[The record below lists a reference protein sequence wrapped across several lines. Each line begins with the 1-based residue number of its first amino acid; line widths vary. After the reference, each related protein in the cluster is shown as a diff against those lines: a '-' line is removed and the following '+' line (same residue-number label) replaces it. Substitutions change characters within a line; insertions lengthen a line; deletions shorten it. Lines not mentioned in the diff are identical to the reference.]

1 VCVQAERTSS
11 DPTGAASF
19 LTALQS
25 QLELSNAQ
33 LHATVAEL
41 ESSRQRLRESQL
53 EIDKLKHRI
62 DWLCRKLFGKSSEK
76 VDPSQL
82 ALAFEQLA
90 VEDAAAGTANVDTPE
105 EDGPVE
111 TDSGEP
117 RGRGKRKGHGRGAL
131 PAHLPRRRVV
141 IEVPAEERTCSCC
154 QREMTPFGEDVK
166 LTLDYEPARI
176 TVVETVRVKYSCSKC
191 HEGVVIA
198 PAPAAVMDKGL
209 PEAGM
214 LAYVAVSKYADHL
227 PLYRLERVL
236 ARSGLV
242 ISRNTLGDWIDFIA
256 DSFSSVIE
264 AMKKKILKGPIV
276 QSDDTKIRVLGG
288 PEGSYAGYLW
298 CYGGLHDEVV
308 FDFTEGRGREGPLRF
323 LDGYQGYLQVDA
335 YAGYDVV
342 FARGNVVEVACWA
355 HARRKIFEA
364 RTTDPKH
371 ADPLLGIIAA
381 LYAVEADAKG
391 LAADERRALRDERS
405 RPLLDRIH
413 ERLLQ
418 ARGDVLPKSPMG
430 QAVTY
435 ALNQWVAL
443 QRYLEDG
450 RLAIDNNATER
461 SLRGVAVGR
470 KNWLF
475 TGSEPGGRRAAVL
488 YSIVESCRRLRL
500 DPFAYIRDVLP
511 RLASHPAR
519 EVEQLTPAGW
529 KIAFPEVAASAVV
542 PAAL

>member
-1 VCVQAERTSS
+1 MQAERTSS

-198 PAPAAVMDKGL
+198 PVPDAVMDKGL

-264 AMKKKILKGPIV
+264 AMKRKILKGPIV

>member
-1 VCVQAERTSS
+1 MQAERTSS
-11 DPTGAASF
+11 DPTGADSS

-33 LHATVAEL
+33 LHATEAEL
-41 ESSRQRLRESQL
+41 ESSRQKLRESQL

-90 VEDAAAGTANVDTPE
+90 VEDAAAGAADVKTPE

-117 RGRGKRKGHGRGAL
+117 RGRGKKKGHGRGVL
-131 PAHLPRRRVV
+131 PANLPRRRVV
-141 IEVPAEERTCSCC
+141 IEVPAQERTCSCC

-308 FDFTEGRGREGPLRF
+308 FDFTEGRGREGPLHF

-364 RTTDPKH
+364 RATDPTH
-371 ADPLLGIIAA
+371 ADPLLGMIAT

-391 LAADERRALRDERS
+391 LAADERWALRDERS
-405 RPLLDRIH
+405 RPLLARIH

-418 ARGDVLPKSPMG
+418 AQRDVLPKSPMG
-430 QAVTY
+430 QAITY
-435 ALNQWVAL
+435 ALNQWTAL

-475 TGSEPGGRRAAVL
+475 TGSEAGGRRAAVL

-500 DPFAYIRDVLP
+500 DPFAYIKDVLP
-511 RLASHPAR
+511 RLASHLAR

-529 KIAFPEVAASAVV
+529 RTAFPEIAASAVV

>member
-1 VCVQAERTSS
+1 MQAERTSS
-11 DPTGAASF
+11 DPTGADRS

-25 QLELSNAQ
+25 QLELSHAQ

-90 VEDAAAGTANVDTPE
+90 VEGAAAGTADAGTPE

-117 RGRGKRKGHGRGAL
+117 WERGKKKGHGRGTL

-141 IEVPAEERTCSCC
+141 IEVPSEERTCSCC
-154 QREMTPFGEDVK
+154 QREMAPFGEDVK

-198 PAPAAVMDKGL
+198 PVPAAVMDKGL

-276 QSDDTKIRVLGG
+276 QSDDTKVRVLGG

-364 RTTDPKH
+364 RATDPKH
-371 ADPLLGIIAA
+371 ADPLLGMIAT

-405 RPLLDRIH
+405 RPLLARIN

-435 ALNQWVAL
+435 ALNQWTAL
-443 QRYLEDG
+443 QRYVEDG

-475 TGSEPGGRRAAVL
+475 TGSEAGGRRAAVL
-488 YSIVESCRRLRL
+488 YSIVESCRRLHL
-500 DPFAYIRDVLP
+500 DPFAYIKDVLP
-511 RLASHPAR
+511 RLASHLAR

-529 KIAFPEVAASAVV
+529 KVTFPEVAASAVV
-542 PAAL
+542 PATL

>member
-1 VCVQAERTSS
+1 MCVQAERTSS

>member
-1 VCVQAERTSS
+1 VQAERTSS

>member
-1 VCVQAERTSS
+1 MCVQAERTSS
-11 DPTGAASF
+11 DPTGADTS

-33 LHATVAEL
+33 LHATEAEL

-90 VEDAAAGTANVDTPE
+90 VEDAAAGAADADTPE

-117 RGRGKRKGHGRGAL
+117 RGRGNRKGHGRGAL
-131 PAHLPRRRVV
+131 PANLPRRRVV
-141 IEVPAEERTCSCC
+141 VEVPAEERTCSCC

-276 QSDDTKIRVLGG
+276 QSDDTKVRVLGG
-288 PEGSYAGYLW
+288 PEGSYAGCLW

-308 FDFTEGRGREGPLRF
+308 FDFTEGRGREGPPRF

-342 FARGNVVEVACWA
+342 SARGKVLEVACWA
-355 HARRKIFEA
+355 HVRRKIFEA
-364 RTTDPKH
+364 RTTDPKR

-381 LYAVEADAKG
+381 LYAVEAEAKG
-391 LAADERRALRDERS
+391 LTADEREALRDERS
-405 RPLLDRIH
+405 RPLLARIH

-418 ARGDVLPKSPMG
+418 ARADVLPKSPMG

-435 ALNQWVAL
+435 ALNQWAAL

-470 KNWLF
+470 NYAE
-475 TGSEPGGRRAAVL
+475 TRIMRRGTA
-488 YSIVESCRRLRL
+488 E
-500 DPFAYIRDVLP
+500 
-511 RLASHPAR
+511 
-519 EVEQLTPAGW
+519 
-529 KIAFPEVAASAVV
+529 
-542 PAAL
+542 AALQAA

>member
-1 VCVQAERTSS
+1 MQAERTSS
-11 DPTGAASF
+11 DPRGADSS

-41 ESSRQRLRESQL
+41 ESSRQKLRESQL

-90 VEDAAAGTANVDTPE
+90 VEDAAAGAADVKAPE

-117 RGRGKRKGHGRGAL
+117 RGRGKKKGHGRGAL
-131 PAHLPRRRVV
+131 PANLPRRRVV
-141 IEVPAEERTCSCC
+141 IEVPAEERACSCC

-198 PAPAAVMDKGL
+198 PVPDAVMDKGL

-276 QSDDTKIRVLGG
+276 QSDDTKVRVLGG

-308 FDFTEGRGREGPLRF
+308 FDFTEGRGREGPQRF
-323 LDGYQGYLQVDA
+323 LGGYQGYLQVDA

-342 FARGNVVEVACWA
+342 FARGKVVEVACWA
-355 HARRKIFEA
+355 HVRRKIFEA
-364 RTTDPKH
+364 RTTDPKR
-371 ADPLLGIIAA
+371 ADPLLGMIAA
-381 LYAVEADAKG
+381 LYAVEAEAKG
-391 LAADERRALRDERS
+391 LAADERKSLRDERS
-405 RPLLDRIH
+405 RPLLARIH
-413 ERLLQ
+413 ELLLQ
-418 ARGDVLPKSPMG
+418 ARTDVLPKSPMG

-435 ALNQWVAL
+435 ALNQWAAL

-475 TGSEPGGRRAAVL
+475 TGSEAGGRRAAVL

-529 KIAFPEVAASAVV
+529 RTAFPEVAASAVV

>member
-1 VCVQAERTSS
+1 MCVQAERTSS
-11 DPTGAASF
+11 DPTGADTS

-33 LHATVAEL
+33 LHATEAEL

-90 VEDAAAGTANVDTPE
+90 VEDAAAGAADADTPE

-117 RGRGKRKGHGRGAL
+117 RGRGKKKGHGRSAL

-141 IEVPAEERTCSCC
+141 VEVPAEERTCSCC

-198 PAPAAVMDKGL
+198 PAPDAVMAKGL

-256 DSFSSVIE
+256 DSFSAIIE
-264 AMKKKILKGPIV
+264 AMKRKILKGPIV

-335 YAGYDVV
+335 YAGYDIV

-364 RTTDPKH
+364 RATDPKH
-371 ADPLLGIIAA
+371 ADPLLGMIAA

-391 LAADERRALRDERS
+391 LAADERRALRDEKS
-405 RPLLDRIH
+405 RPFLASIH

-418 ARGDVLPKSPMG
+418 VRGDVLPKSPMG

-435 ALNQWVAL
+435 ALNQWTAL

-475 TGSEPGGRRAAVL
+475 TGSEAGGRRAAVL
-488 YSIVESCRRLRL
+488 YSIVESCRRLHL

-511 RLASHPAR
+511 RLSSHLAR

-529 KIAFPEVAASAVV
+529 KIAFPEAASFAVV
-542 PAAL
+542 PAVL

>member
-1 VCVQAERTSS
+1 MQAEKTSS
-11 DPTGAASF
+11 DPTGADRS
-19 LTALQS
+19 LIALQS

-33 LHATVAEL
+33 LHATEAEL

-90 VEDAAAGTANVDTPE
+90 VEDAAVGTADAGTPE

-117 RGRGKRKGHGRGAL
+117 RGRGKKKGHGRSAL

-141 IEVPAEERTCSCC
+141 VEVPAEERTCSCC

-198 PAPAAVMDKGL
+198 PAPDAVMDKGL

-214 LAYVAVSKYADHL
+214 LSYVAVSKYADHL

-256 DSFSSVIE
+256 DSFSAVIE

-335 YAGYDVV
+335 YAGYDAV
-342 FARGNVVEVACWA
+342 FARGHVVEVACWA

-371 ADPLLGIIAA
+371 ADPLLGMIAA

-391 LAADERRALRDERS
+391 LAADERRALRVEKS
-405 RPLLDRIH
+405 RPLLARIH

-418 ARGDVLPKSPMG
+418 ARGDALPKSPMG

-435 ALNQWVAL
+435 ALNQWTGL

-475 TGSEPGGRRAAVL
+475 TGSEAGGRRAAVL
-488 YSIVESCRRLRL
+488 YSIIESCRRLHV

-511 RLASHPAR
+511 RLASHLAR

-529 KIAFPEVAASAVV
+529 KIAFPEAAASAVV

>member
-1 VCVQAERTSS
+1 MCVQAERTSS
-11 DPTGAASF
+11 DPTGADRS

-25 QLELSNAQ
+25 QLELTNAQ
-33 LHATVAEL
+33 LHATEAEL

-90 VEDAAAGTANVDTPE
+90 VEDAAAGAADVKAPE

-117 RGRGKRKGHGRGAL
+117 RGRGKKKGHGRGAL
-131 PAHLPRRRVV
+131 PANLPRRRVV
-141 IEVPAEERTCSCC
+141 IEVPAQERACSCC

-198 PAPAAVMDKGL
+198 PVPDAVMDKGL

-227 PLYRLERVL
+227 PLYRLERVM

-276 QSDDTKIRVLGG
+276 QSDDTKVRVLGG

-308 FDFTEGRGREGPLRF
+308 FDFTEGRGREGPQRF

-342 FARGNVVEVACWA
+342 FARGKVLEVACWA
-355 HARRKIFEA
+355 HVRRKIFEA
-364 RTTDPKH
+364 RTTDPKR
-371 ADPLLGIIAA
+371 ADPLLGMIAA
-381 LYAVEADAKG
+381 LYAVEAEAKG
-391 LAADERRALRDERS
+391 LTADEREALRDERS
-405 RPLLDRIH
+405 RPLLARIH

-418 ARGDVLPKSPMG
+418 ARADVLPKSPMG

-435 ALNQWVAL
+435 ALNQWAAL

-475 TGSEPGGRRAAVL
+475 TGSEAGGRRAAVL

-519 EVEQLTPAGW
+519 QVEQLTPAGW
-529 KIAFPEVAASAVV
+529 RTTFPEIAASAVV

>member
-1 VCVQAERTSS
+1 MQAERTSS
-11 DPTGAASF
+11 DPTGADSS

-33 LHATVAEL
+33 LHATVVEL
-41 ESSRQRLRESQL
+41 ESSRQKLRESQL

-90 VEDAAAGTANVDTPE
+90 VEDAAAGAADVKAPE

-117 RGRGKRKGHGRGAL
+117 RGRGKKKGHGRGAL
-131 PAHLPRRRVV
+131 PADLPRRRVV
-141 IEVPAEERTCSCC
+141 IEVPAQERACSCC
-154 QREMTPFGEDVK
+154 QKEMTPFGEDVK

-198 PAPAAVMDKGL
+198 PVPDAVMDKGL

-276 QSDDTKIRVLGG
+276 QSDDTKVRVLGG

-308 FDFTEGRGREGPLRF
+308 FDFTQGRGREGPQRF

-342 FARGNVVEVACWA
+342 FARGKVVEVACWA
-355 HARRKIFEA
+355 HVRRKIFEA

-371 ADPLLGIIAA
+371 ADPLLGMIAA
-381 LYAVEADAKG
+381 LYAVEAEAKG
-391 LAADERRALRDERS
+391 LAADERKALRDERS
-405 RPLLDRIH
+405 RPLLARIH

-418 ARGDVLPKSPMG
+418 ARADVLPKSPMG

-435 ALNQWVAL
+435 ALNQWAAL

-475 TGSEPGGRRAAVL
+475 TGSEAGGRRTAVL

-529 KIAFPEVAASAVV
+529 RTAFPEIAASAVV